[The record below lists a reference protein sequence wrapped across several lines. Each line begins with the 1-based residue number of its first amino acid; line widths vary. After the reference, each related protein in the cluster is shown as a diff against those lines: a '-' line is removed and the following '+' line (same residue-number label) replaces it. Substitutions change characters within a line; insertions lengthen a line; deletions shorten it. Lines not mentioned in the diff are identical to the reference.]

1 MIGLAESEE
10 PVVVALS
17 AVDAHPLL
25 LNVENGTIDLTTG
38 ELREHRRGDL
48 LTKLAPVDYEP
59 GARDAAWDHFL
70 ERTACGD
77 RELVGFLRRAAGYT
91 LTGDTGE
98 EVLFFAHGR
107 EATGKSTF
115 LEALKATLG
124 DYVKTADFETFVARR
139 GESGPRADVA
149 RLMGARMVASL
160 EVDEGKRLAE
170 GLVKQ
175 LTGGDTV
182 AARFLYRE
190 SFEFRPAFKL
200 WLAANARPRVR
211 AEDGAIWRRIIQL
224 PFVEQVPEHERDPE
238 LKRHLTTDSRARSAI
253 LAWAVQ
259 GCLEWQRHGLG
270 VPQRVRDYT
279 AEYRAEND
287 PVVEWL
293 DACCRLEAEAIT
305 PAGDLRASYEHW
317 AERNGEK
324 AVSTRSWR
332 RPASARVRP
341 GPSRW

>member
-1 MIGLAESEE
+1 MFLE
-10 PVVVALS
+10 
-17 AVDAHPLL
+17 
-25 LNVENGTIDLTTG
+25 TTTG
-38 ELREHRRGDL
+38 GDAEL
-48 LTKLAPVDYEP
+48 
-59 GARDAAWDHFL
+59 AA
-70 ERTACGD
+70 
-77 RELVGFLRRAAGYT
+77 FLRRAAGYT

-124 DYVKTADFETFVARR
+124 DYAKTSDFETFVAHR

-200 WLAANARPRVR
+200 WLAANARPRVS
-211 AEDGAIWRRIIQL
+211 ADDGALWRRILQV
-224 PFVEQVPEHERDPE
+224 PFVEQVPERERDPE
-238 LKRHLTTDSRARSAI
+238 LKRHLTTDPQARSAI
-253 LAWAVQ
+253 LAWAVR
-259 GCLEWQRHGLG
+259 GCLEWQRDGLG

-287 PVVEWL
+287 PVAEWL
-293 DACCRLEAEAIT
+293 AACCRLEPEAVT
-305 PAGDLRASYEHW
+305 AAGDLRSSYEAW

-324 AVSTRSWR
+324 AI
-332 RPASARVRP
+332 SAKALGSALRARGCTSKP
-341 GPSRW
+341 TKRQRTWQGIALLEGDG